1 MKAAVLYENGKPI
14 QVENNI
20 DIIEPRAG
28 EVRVNV
34 AYCSLCHSDY
44 SVISGAMGPIQGPI
58 IVGHEAAGV
67 IESVGEGV
75 AHLAVG
81 DHVILTPVPPCG
93 HCYYCQRGDH
103 SLCTNGHSIM
113 TNRMS
118 DGQTGLSQAGN
129 EILRGVG
136 VGALAEQVVCP
147 ASGAIKIPNDIP
159 LDIACVVGC
168 AVQTGVGAVLNT
180 AKVEPGATVLVLGL
194 GGIGLATVQGAR
206 LASASKIIVSDPL
219 AERRE
224 LAMQLGATHTID
236 PTTEDVQAHA
246 MLLTDG
252 IGVDYAFETAGLAS
266 LIELGINAS
275 RAGGMTVCVGAP
287 PIDQGIS
294 VDNVVIFTSMEKKL
308 CGCLLGSCNSPYD
321 IPRMMTF
328 YQSKQLDLKAMVGRV
343 RPLEEINEAFDDLHH
358 GREIRTVMKI
368 GG

>member
-14 QVENNI
+14 QIETDI

-44 SVISGAMGPIQGPI
+44 SVISGAMGPIAGPI

-67 IESVGEGV
+67 VESVGEGV
-75 AHLAVG
+75 HHLAPG

-93 HCYYCQRGDH
+93 QCYYCQRGDH
-103 SLCTNGHSIM
+103 SLCTNGHSIA
-113 TNRMS
+113 TNRLP
-118 DGQTGLSQAGN
+118 DGVTGLSQNGN

-136 VGALAEQVVCP
+136 VGALAEQVVAP
-147 ASGAIKIPNDIP
+147 SSGAIKIPDDIP

-168 AVQTGVGAVLNT
+168 AMQTGVGAVLNT
-180 AKVEPGATVLVLGL
+180 AKVETGATCLILGL
-194 GGIGLATVQGAR
+194 GGIGLATVQGAK

-219 AERRE
+219 PERRE
-224 LAMQLGATHTID
+224 LAKKLGATHTID
-236 PTTEDVQAHA
+236 PNSEDVQAQA

-266 LIELGINAS
+266 LIELGVNAS

-287 PIDQGIS
+287 PIEQG
-294 VDNVVIFTSMEKKL
+294 VKLDNVVIFTSMEKKL

-321 IPRMMTF
+321 IPRMMNF
-328 YQSKQLDLKAMVGRV
+328 YQSEQLDLESMVGRM